1 MMSEWD
7 KENLQQILMGYG
19 SWFNAKLLRLISDAD
34 QPTRV
39 QMHKAFPEQV
49 ALSEQNVNCHLH
61 LLAIA
66 QGNLTPTD
74 EDTINDILAE
84 DKSDF
89 NHEEFIRQSEITIQ
103 NMINE
108 NHNKSI

>member
-1 MMSEWD
+1 MMSETD
-7 KENLQQILMGYG
+7 KEITFASYLWHKIDPQDRGWVKQGVFPMWA
-19 SWFNAKLLRLISDAD
+19 SEAISKVTG
-34 QPTRV
+34 Q
-39 QMHKAFPEQV
+39 